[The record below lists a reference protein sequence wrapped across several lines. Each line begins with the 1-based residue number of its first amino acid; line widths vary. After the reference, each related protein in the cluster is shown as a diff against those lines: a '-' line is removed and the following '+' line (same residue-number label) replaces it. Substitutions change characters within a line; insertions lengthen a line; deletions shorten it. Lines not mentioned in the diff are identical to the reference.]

1 MNDLGNGG
9 GQTAE
14 KVVFVSNAIYQP
26 LSVNGDGTGNFSQNV
41 DGDPT
46 PVKFFIQ
53 PPTLEEYTLMRMN
66 VHAIALNF
74 NDALQYA
81 NIGALANGIRI
92 YVENDV
98 AIIKEY
104 TEFVKIK
111 RSHDWALVAG
121 VDAVNI
127 GGSNADPLMIRWT
140 FERGAGNIVLN
151 GKRNE
156 RFVVEIPDDLS
167 GMDDQICMVQGS
179 RRFLT

>member
-1 MNDLGNGG
+1 MNGLGDGG
-9 GQTAE
+9 GPAAKEVIRFQD
-14 KVVFVSNAIYQP
+14 AIYQP
-26 LSVNGDGTGNFSQNV
+26 LSVNGDGTGNISQNI

-46 PVKFFIQ
+46 PVNFFIQ

-92 YVENDV
+92 YVENDAGIV
-98 AIIKEY
+98 KEY

-111 RSHDWALVAG
+111 RSHDWVLLAG
-121 VDAVNI
+121 VDSINI
-127 GGSNADPLMIRWT
+127 GGSNADPLMVRWT
-140 FERGAGNIVLN
+140 FELGAGNIILN

-167 GMDDQICMVQGS
+167 GMDDQICMVQGA